1 MTTLCDVCRKARN
14 TDSSTTSVAMTAQH
28 HQSHHHRVHFET
40 DHSSNNNNVTT
51 TASLEDFTATRSNNN
66 SNNTNNN
73 YQANNINNPLVL
85 RPIIKHPFNSNK
97 IWTNTSTVGG
107 DGGAVVDGDD
117 MTATTHFL
125 FDIECEM
132 INSVASLVTFLRQI
146 LPDQPIEHCDQL
158 INGHPF
164 FPIGT
169 KLFYRYDNGEMQ
181 CVLEGIVKNINAEQH
196 SYDLMLVNKLVDTNV
211 HYSKVCYTSLPLIQF
226 QPLSDLNK
234 HDMDEIDHKINRASN
249 SSNNNSDGA
258 GGTSF
263 IVTTAHLLRT
273 LQLVT
278 SPVAAN
284 RIHED
289 KYAITAQNAEL
300 IAGQLVW
307 IIISTIDHHA
317 RAPLD
322 RETSMINQLD
332 DLIRIMRAN
341 RGSIAT
347 GSSTI
352 TSPSP
357 TVPLKHSYLDTITS
371 RLAWMQNAG
380 WISFTAW
387 VEKRYERICYSLQMN
402 RGMGLARFDSPDGS
416 SPIDQAGSFSDR
428 KRKKRYSTVQF
439 HLILF
444 F

>member
-1 MTTLCDVCRKARN
+1 MTTLSGVYRKARN
-14 TDSSTTSVAMTAQH
+14 TDTSTAPAAMTAH
-28 HQSHHHRVHFET
+28 HQSHHLRVHFET
-40 DHSSNNNNVTT
+40 DHSNNNITTTASIEDFNAARSNNNN
-51 TASLEDFTATRSNNN
+51 
-66 SNNTNNN
+66 NNTSNNN
-73 YQANNINNPLVL
+73 YQANNNNNPLVL
-85 RPIIKHPFNSNK
+85 RPIIKHPFNSSK
-97 IWTNTSTVGG
+97 TWTNTGTGTVGG
-107 DGGAVVDGDD
+107 DGGGGVIDGDD
-117 MTATTHFL
+117 MSAMTHFL
-125 FDIECEM
+125 FAIECEM

-181 CVLEGIVKNINAEQH
+181 CVLEGIVKNINPEQQ

-226 QPLSDLNK
+226 QPLSELNK

-249 SSNNNSDGA
+249 SSNNSDGA

-278 SPVAAN
+278 SPVAAY
-284 RIHED
+284 HLQED
-289 KYAITAQNAEL
+289 NYAITAQNAEL

-332 DLIRIMRAN
+332 DLMRIIRAN
-341 RGSIAT
+341 RGST
-347 GSSTI
+347 STI
-352 TSPSP
+352 TSPSH
-357 TVPLKHSYLDTITS
+357 TAPLKHSYQQLSTDTITN

-416 SPIDQAGSFSDR
+416 SPIDQTGSFSDR
-428 KRKKRYSTVQF
+428 KRKKRYSTVQ
-439 HLILF
+439 
-444 F
+444 